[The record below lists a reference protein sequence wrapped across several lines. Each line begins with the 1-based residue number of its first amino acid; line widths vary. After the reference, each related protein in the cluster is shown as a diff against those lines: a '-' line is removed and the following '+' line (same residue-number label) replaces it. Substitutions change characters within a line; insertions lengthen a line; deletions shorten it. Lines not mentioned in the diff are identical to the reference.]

1 MSKKLI
7 YLFSFVLVM
16 AVVSDASAD
25 LVGYWKLDEGTGT
38 TVADSS
44 GAGHNGVFAEGTPE
58 WVEGKFGKALK
69 FNGSNKVE
77 IPDHPDFH
85 LEDAVSMA
93 VWIKPEA
100 AVQPDFAKLFM
111 KDRTVEYPYVIQYVG
126 NGGSIRAAVYTS
138 GAINSSSTPNFAGQ
152 WGHLCMTYD
161 GSALILY
168 KDAEEVARIPTSGKI
183 QQNDLSLSIGGRLG
197 SSQNFIGII
206 DDVRL
211 YSHALTK
218 AEIQQ
223 VMEGPP
229 AGPAYKPS
237 PDNGQTDVPRDVVLS
252 WTPGEFASLING
264 HKVYFSENFSDVND
278 DIGGVTQSASSYAPP
293 QHLDFETTYYWRVD
307 EVNNV
312 NPESP
317 WTGNVW
323 SFTTEPVAYPI
334 DSNDITA
341 TASSTSQAEMSP
353 ENTINGSGLDENDL
367 HSNEETG
374 MWLSSAEPLGAW
386 IQYEF
391 DKIQKLYQMWVWN
404 SNQTVEPLVGFGL
417 NDVTIEY
424 STNGTDYM
432 TLGTTHEFAR
442 APGMPGYA
450 HNTTIDF
457 GGAAAKYVR
466 LTANSNWGGIMPQY
480 SLSEVRFFYM
490 PIRAREASPDP
501 GATGVDV
508 DVTLG
513 WRAGRE
519 AVTHDVYLSTDEQ
532 AVIDGTAPV
541 TIVTETS
548 YGPLSLDLGTTYYW
562 RVDEVNEAETPITL
576 EGDLWSFTTTDHL
589 IVDDFESYNDLDPA
603 EPESNRIFNVW
614 IDGYGIAINGSL
626 VGYEVPPFCERTI
639 VHSGGQSMPFF
650 YSNTGG
656 AAYSEAELTL
666 TPAQNWTEAN
676 LALTGW
682 QAWNIDLA
690 SSGASLQN
698 VTKLAIGIDGNGA
711 SGTLYVDSIGL
722 YARSREFIT
731 PSEPDNVRLIG
742 HWKFD
747 GDTQDSSGRGNHG
760 TAGITPPVF
769 VAGKIGSNAMEF
781 RGADYVVIDGVVDDI
796 TSTDITLNAWIK
808 TTQSSEGNVFAAN
821 TATGDHPLMFGVI
834 SGSPFVN
841 DGGDTTFPPPVND
854 DLWHMIT
861 YVRDG
866 DTGYIYVDGA
876 LRGTYS
882 AGFSLGSVTRWSI
895 GQEWDTG
902 PSDFYNGEVDD
913 ARIYD
918 YPLSAGEVAWLAGK
932 TQPFDKPF

>member
-1 MSKKLI
+1 
-7 YLFSFVLVM
+7 
-16 AVVSDASAD
+16 
-25 LVGYWKLDEGTGT
+25 
-38 TVADSS
+38 
-44 GAGHNGVFAEGTPE
+44 
-58 WVEGKFGKALK
+58 
-69 FNGSNKVE
+69 
-77 IPDHPDFH
+77 
-85 LEDAVSMA
+85 
-93 VWIKPEA
+93 
-100 AVQPDFAKLFM
+100 
-111 KDRTVEYPYVIQYVG
+111 
-126 NGGSIRAAVYTS
+126 
-138 GAINSSSTPNFAGQ
+138 
-152 WGHLCMTYD
+152 
-161 GSALILY
+161 
-168 KDAEEVARIPTSGKI
+168 
-183 QQNDLSLSIGGRLG
+183 
-197 SSQNFIGII
+197 
-206 DDVRL
+206 
-211 YSHALTK
+211 
-218 AEIQQ
+218 
-223 VMEGPP
+223 
-229 AGPAYKPS
+229 
-237 PDNGQTDVPRDVVLS
+237 
-252 WTPGEFASLING
+252 
-264 HKVYFSENFSDVND
+264 
-278 DIGGVTQSASSYAPP
+278 
-293 QHLDFETTYYWRVD
+293 
-307 EVNNV
+307 
-312 NPESP
+312 
-317 WTGNVW
+317 
-323 SFTTEPVAYPI
+323 
-334 DSNDITA
+334 
-341 TASSTSQAEMSP
+341 MSP

-666 TPAQNWTEAN
+666 TPAQNWTEAQVQTLAVHSYDGQASN